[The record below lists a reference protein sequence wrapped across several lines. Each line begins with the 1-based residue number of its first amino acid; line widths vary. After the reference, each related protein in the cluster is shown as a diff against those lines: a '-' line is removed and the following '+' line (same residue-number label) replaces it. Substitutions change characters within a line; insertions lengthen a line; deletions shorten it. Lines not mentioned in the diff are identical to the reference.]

1 MVFSLSYLYY
11 PSTAQPQR
19 QYVGWAQRTN
29 KLSTSIVDRIMRIG
43 QMQVLR
49 LHAANRLNSSC
60 KFDAKYL
67 AAALSTMNE

>member
-1 MVFSLSYLYY
+1 MTDLVLF
-11 PSTAQPQR
+11 AGQPQR
-19 QYVGWAQRTN
+19 QYTGWIQRSN
-29 KLSTSIVDRIMRIG
+29 KFSNMIVDRIMRVG

-49 LHAANRLNSSC
+49 LHAANRLDSSC